1 MPPET
6 TPDPP
11 ALHTGPGDR
20 PVHRLAR
27 EKSPYLLQHAHNPVD
42 WYPWGDEAF
51 SRATGENKPV
61 FLSIGYSTCH
71 WCHVMAHECFEDE
84 TVAALLNRDF
94 VSIKVDREERPDID
108 SVYMGICQ
116 QMTGQGGWPLTIIM
130 TPEKLPF
137 FAGTYFPKESG
148 HGMPGLTGILERI
161 AALWHEQ
168 QDEIIRSADEIAA
181 LARTI
186 SFPASRDPDRL
197 LLDAGFRELSRQF
210 DPKNGGFGNAPKF
223 PAPHIIIFLLRY
235 WHVTGEPRALFMA
248 EQTLDAIRQGGIW
261 DHVGGGLHRY
271 ATDARWRIP
280 HFEKMLY
287 DQALFVLAC
296 TETFEATREDRYR
309 TTAEECIEYVLR
321 DLHDPGGAFYSAEDA
336 DSPGGEG
343 AYYSWTSDE
352 LSAALGPDDAA
363 FATSVFTLTPLPA
376 PTQDIKGSGAQKS
389 GQRFILSAA
398 GPDPVLA
405 QALSITVDNLG
416 TRRESIRSRLFTARQ
431 KRARPAR
438 DDKILADTNA
448 LFCIALAHAGRV
460 FKNPAYI
467 GTASGAVEFI
477 LKHLSGKDRDL
488 MHRYRD
494 GESAIPAFAD
504 DYAYLVSALI
514 ALYEATF
521 DPMYLSRALDLNST
535 FVTHFQD
542 KKNGGFFATSDRSE
556 ELLVRKKEWY
566 DGAVPSANAIAF
578 ENLTWLARVTE
589 DKNLEVAAIAC
600 SRFLAG
606 TAERAPT
613 ATTAFLSG
621 LTRLLPTGD
630 TQDLVIAGDPAQ
642 PDTRDLLDAACNQY
656 LPGLIVLHRPPGKA
670 GDDLEALAP
679 VVHGCTVI
687 NGHAAAYLCTGHT
700 CRAPIHNPGE
710 LARMLGERKTA
721 KDVS

>member
-1 MPPET
+1 VR
-6 TPDPP
+6 P
-11 ALHTGPGDR
+11 AN
-20 PVHRLAR
+20 RLAR

-51 SRATGENKPV
+51 SRATGENKPI

-84 TVAALLNRDF
+84 AIAALLNRAF

-148 HGMPGLTGILERI
+148 YGMPGLTGILEHI
-161 AALWHEQ
+161 AALWHERQ
-168 QDEIIRSADEIAA
+168 EEISRSAGEIAA
-181 LARTI
+181 LAKTVL
-186 SFPASRDPDRL
+186 FPVSRDPDRQL
-197 LLDAGFRELSRQF
+197 PDRGFRELSRQF
-210 DPKNGGFGNAPKF
+210 DEKNGGFGSAPKF
-223 PAPHIIIFLLRY
+223 PAPHITIFLLRY
-235 WHVTGEPRALFMA
+235 WHVTGELRALTMA
-248 EQTLDAIRQGGIW
+248 EKTLDAIRQGGIW

-296 TETFEATREDRYR
+296 TEAYQATWKVRYR
-309 TTAEECIEYVLR
+309 AMAEECIGYVLR
-321 DLHDPGGAFYSAEDA
+321 DLRDPDGAFYSAEDA
-336 DSPGGEG
+336 DSPNGEG
-343 AYYSWTSDE
+343 VFYSWTPDE
-352 LSAALGPDDAA
+352 LSAALGTADAA

-376 PTQDIKGSGAQKS
+376 PVHSRRDSGAQKN

-405 QALSITVDNLG
+405 QALSIPVDEFI
-416 TRRESIRSRLFTARQ
+416 TRRESIRSRLFAARK

-438 DDKILADTNA
+438 DDKILTDTNA
-448 LFCIALAHAGRV
+448 LFCTALARAGRA
-460 FKNPAYI
+460 FRNPAYI
-467 GTASGAVEFI
+467 GAAEKAVHFI
-477 LKHLSGKDRDL
+477 LDFLSDENQNL
-488 MHRYRD
+488 LHRYRD

-504 DYAYLVSALI
+504 DYVYLVAALI

-521 DPMYLSRALDLNST
+521 DPVYLSRALALNAT
-535 FVTHFQD
+535 FVTRFQD
-542 KKNGGFFATSDRSE
+542 KENGGFFTTADGAE
-556 ELLVRKKEWY
+556 ALLVRKKEWY
-566 DGAVPSANAIAF
+566 DGAVPSANAIAL

-589 DKNLEVAAIAC
+589 DKNLEAAAMAC
-600 SRFLAG
+600 SRFLSGAAEHAPAA
-606 TAERAPT
+606 TA
-613 ATTAFLSG
+613 AFLAG
-621 LTRLLPTGD
+621 LTRLPPFWE
-630 TQDLVIAGDPAQ
+630 TQDLVIAGDPAHK
-642 PDTRDLLDAACNQY
+642 DACDLLDAAGDQY
-656 LPGLIVLHRPPGKA
+656 QPGLVVLLRLPGKA

-679 VVHGCTVI
+679 AVHGRTAI

-700 CRAPIHNPGE
+700 CQAPVHDSGE

-721 KDVS
+721 NNVL